1 MVKANSASEAKLLAM
16 LGRLEVENVP
26 PPTIRE
32 VCKELGFKSTNA
44 AAYLISKLMKAGK
57 VNYEPKL
64 SRSLKL
70 ATPLASG
77 IPILGSVVAG
87 FPEDTSGASEESIE
101 LDPAAFGI
109 LNAENAFA
117 LRVRGD
123 SMEGRH
129 FFEGDVVLFDRSTIP
144 RHQDVVAALID
155 KECTLKTLVIE
166 KGKAWLKA
174 ENPAYPDLI
183 PTHELQI
190 QGVAKAL
197 IRIPAA

>member
-1 MVKANSASEAKLLAM
+1 M
-16 LGRLEVENVP
+16 LGRLEAGNAP

-44 AAYLISKLMKAGK
+44 AACLISKLKETGE
-57 VNYEPKL
+57 VNYELGL

-70 ATPLASG
+70 ARPAVSG
-77 IPILGSVVAG
+77 IPFLGSIIAG
-87 FPEDTSGASEESIE
+87 SPDDSSGNSEEFIE

-123 SMEGRH
+123 SMTGRH
-129 FFEGDVVLFDRSTIP
+129 FFEGDLVLFDRAAIP

-166 KGKAWLKA
+166 RGTAWLKA

-183 PTHELQI
+183 PTHDLQI